1 MQIIEITDTFSKETE
16 AYFHLTDAQMRSRQE
31 PEKGIF
37 IAEGPKVVGTALA
50 EGFNPLSFLIR
61 RKFLETEQGL
71 ELLRNAGNVPVF
83 TAEDDV
89 LAALTGFRLQ
99 RSWILSAMHR
109 RPELKQENVLDKAQ
123 RIAVLEGITEPS
135 NVGSIF
141 RSAAALNV
149 DGILLSPNCCDP
161 YHRRSVRVCMGAI
174 FRIPWARTDSL
185 LAVPELKARKFSC
198 IGLALKPESIPL
210 DDPSFSDLDRT
221 ALFLGTEDTGLCP
234 ETIAR
239 MDRLAVIPMAEGI
252 DSLNVGC
259 AAAIAF
265 WRFRKRNKE

>member
-1 MQIIEITDTFSKETE
+1 MQVIEISDTLSRETE

-50 EGFNPLSFLIR
+50 EGYKPLSVLIR
-61 RKFLETEQGL
+61 RKFLETEQGM
-71 ELLRNAGNVPVF
+71 ELLERAGEVPVF
-83 TAEDDV
+83 TADDEV
-89 LAALTGFRLQ
+89 LAELTGFRLQ

-109 RPELKQENVLDKAQ
+109 KPERKQSEVLESAR

-141 RSAAALNV
+141 RSAAALGV
-149 DGILLSPNCCDP
+149 DAILLSPTCCDP
-161 YHRRSVRVCMGAI
+161 YHRRSVRVCMGAL
-174 FRIPWARTDSL
+174 FRIPFARTDTQ
-185 LAVPELKARKFSC
+185 LAVPELKAQGFTC
-198 IGLALKPESIPL
+198 IGLALEEGSVPL
-210 DDPSFSDLDRT
+210 DDPRFLDLPRA

-234 ETIAR
+234 DTIAR
-239 MDRLAVIPMAEGI
+239 MDHLAVIPMAEGI

-259 AAAIAF
+259 AAAVAF
-265 WRFRKRNKE
+265 WQLRCR